1 MSRDESEGAGV
12 EEPKF
17 RVVDTR
23 RRFLS
28 WFVPPAGVFVLG
40 FVALLFAG
48 HVTGPLQHIT
58 VVRAMIA
65 SKRDFFADEQVKRIL
80 LSHGYQVQVTPAGS
94 FELAEAADLDS
105 YQFVF
110 PSGQA
115 AGKRV
120 YDRRRGKHAAGYRP
134 FFTPLVLATFRDYA
148 QALVTAQ
155 VARPQ
160 YPGDKPL
167 YYSVDMDKLLTLV
180 TGGKRWQDYDPRLS
194 ANRLLVQSPDPCRSY
209 SGAAYAGLVAFA
221 QYGHP
226 AATEAEATEQARGI
240 KPVLDAEGQHNDDM
254 APKFFVPEGRSF
266 ATVAVI
272 YEHQYLTYQNRRL
285 DNGLGLDTDRVLV
298 YPSAQHETAPDL
310 ISFSPE
316 GDAIGALLMSDPGL
330 RRRAVELGFH
340 VYSADTAQFGFAGY
354 LAQRHIPE
362 PATATTDTEGWLPKD
377 AQFRRLIDELGD
389 CRW

>member
-1 MSRDESEGAGV
+1 MD
-12 EEPKF
+12 EPKF
-17 RVVDTR
+17 DVVDTR

-48 HVTGPLQHIT
+48 HVTGPLKHIT

-65 SKRDFFADEQVKRIL
+65 SKRDFFEDEQVKRL
-80 LSHGYQVQVTPAGS
+80 LMSHGYQVQVTPAGS
-94 FELAEAADLDS
+94 FELAETADLDG

-115 AGKRV
+115 AADRV
-120 YDRRRGKHAAGYRP
+120 YERRQGKHAVGYKP

-148 QALVTAQ
+148 EALVAAE
-155 VARPQ
+155 VAERRSA
-160 YPGDKPL
+160 GDRPL
-167 YYSVDMDKLLTLV
+167 YYSVEMDKLMALV
-180 TGGKRWQDYDPRLS
+180 AGRGRWRDYGPGLS

-209 SGAAYAGLVAFA
+209 SGAAYVGLVAFA
-221 QYGHP
+221 RYAQP
-226 AATEAEATEQARGI
+226 AATEAEAVEQARGI
-240 KPVLDAEGQHNDDM
+240 KPMLDAEGQHSDDM
-254 APKFFVPEGRSF
+254 APKYFVPEGRSF

-272 YEHQYLTYQNRRL
+272 YEHQYLAYQNRRL
-285 DNGLGLDTDRVLV
+285 DNGSALDADRVLM
-298 YPSAQHETAPDL
+298 YPSAQHQTAPDF

-316 GDAIGALLMSDPGL
+316 GDAIGALLMSDPAL

-340 VYSADTAQFGFAGY
+340 VYSADIAQFDFAGY
-354 LAQRHIPE
+354 LKERGIPE
-362 PATATTDTEGWLPKD
+362 PAAAIGDTETWLPRD
-377 AQFRRLIDELGD
+377 AEFRRMVAEIGG

>member
-1 MSRDESEGAGV
+1 V

-23 RRFLS
+23 RRFLF
-28 WFVPPAGVFVLG
+28 WFAPPAGIFVLG
-40 FVALLFAG
+40 FVALFLAG
-48 HVTGPLQHIT
+48 NLPGPLKPIT

-65 SKRDFFADEQVKRIL
+65 SKRDFFEDEQVKQLL

-115 AGKRV
+115 AADRV
-120 YDRRRGKHAAGYRP
+120 YQRRQGQHAIGYKP
-134 FFTPLVLATFRDYA
+134 FFTPLVLGTFRDYA
-148 QALVTAQ
+148 QALVAAG

-160 YPGDKPL
+160 PAAGDKPL
-167 YYSVDMDKLLTLV
+167 YYSVEMDKLMALV
-180 TGGKRWQDYDPRLS
+180 ADNAHWRDYDPKLS
-194 ANRLLVQSPDPCRSY
+194 GNRLLAQSPDPCRSY
-209 SGAAYAGLVAFA
+209 SGAAYVGLVAYA
-221 QYGHP
+221 RYSHP
-226 AATEAEATEQARGI
+226 AATDAEAVAQAQGI
-240 KPVLDAEGQHNDDM
+240 KPMLDAEGQHSDDM
-254 APKFFVPEGRSF
+254 APKYLVPEGRSF

-272 YEHQYLTYQNRRL
+272 YEHQYLAYQNRRL
-285 DNGLGLDTDRVLV
+285 DNGLGLDTDRVLM
-298 YPSAQHETAPDL
+298 YPSAQHETAPEL

-316 GDAIGALLMSDPGL
+316 GDTIGDLLMSDPEL

-340 VYSADTAQFGFAGY
+340 VYSADTARFDFAGY

-362 PATATTDTEGWLPKD
+362 PTTAAADTETWLPKD
-377 AQFRRLIDELGD
+377 AQFRKMVDEIGD

>member
-1 MSRDESEGAGV
+1 M
-12 EEPKF
+12 EEPRF
-17 RVVDTR
+17 QVVDTR

-48 HVTGPLQHIT
+48 HVAGPLQPVT

-65 SKRDFFADEQVKRIL
+65 SKRDFFEDAQVRRL
-80 LSHGYQVQVTPAGS
+80 LMSHGYQVQVTPVGS
-94 FELAEAADLDS
+94 FELAETADLDR

-115 AGKRV
+115 AADRV
-120 YDRRRGKHAAGYRP
+120 YERRRGAHAIGFRP

-148 QALVTAQ
+148 QALDKAE
-155 VARPQ
+155 VAEPQ
-160 YPGDKPL
+160 PAAGQPL
-167 YYSVDMDKLLTLV
+167 YYSVEMAKLMALV
-180 TGGKRWQDYDPRLS
+180 AGQARWNDYDPGLS
-194 ANRLLVQSPDPCRSY
+194 ANRLLAQSPDPCRSY
-209 SGAAYAGLVAFA
+209 SGAAYVGLVAFA
-221 QYGHP
+221 RYSHP
-226 AATEAEATEQARGI
+226 AATEAEAVEQAREI
-240 KPVLDAEGQHNDDM
+240 KPMLDAEGQHSDDM
-254 APKFFVPEGRSF
+254 APSYFVPEARSF

-272 YEHQYLTYQNRRL
+272 YEHQYLAYQNRRL
-285 DNGLGLDTDRVLV
+285 DNGLGLDTERVLL

-316 GDAIGALLMSDPGL
+316 GDAIGALLMSDPAL

-340 VYSADTAQFGFAGY
+340 VYSAHTDQFDFAGY
-354 LAQRHIPE
+354 LRQRGIPE
-362 PATATTDTEGWLPKD
+362 PRTAIADTESWLPKN
-377 AQFRRLIDELGD
+377 AQFRRMIDEIGD